1 MLRLAWG
8 APCRRIGL
16 GTSKGSLTFAVMDK
30 ETGETS
36 FEFIANY
43 PPGMANLPNKMRLHQ
58 FTFMPGTGRTL
69 GQTIV
74 KYYCNGAVVATVELP
89 LDTPSYD
96 MAVVNKKS
104 GGAIVFGE
112 SVDEQGATWR
122 FNGRVFMLLV
132 HRVTLTAGEV
142 REMSAELLEVSWGV
156 ARTGDGTTLG
166 CV

>member
-74 KYYCNGAVVATVELP
+74 KYYCNGAVVATVARLLWVRGLP
-89 LDTPSYD
+89 SRPAWLDGAPADPWPPAIFSRVALVLDVKVILTPPY
-96 MAVVNKKS
+96 
-104 GGAIVFGE
+104 IF
-112 SVDEQGATWR
+112 QY
-122 FNGRVFMLLV
+122 
-132 HRVTLTAGEV
+132 
-142 REMSAELLEVSWGV
+142 
-156 ARTGDGTTLG
+156 
-166 CV
+166 